1 MNNAAWKENI
11 ILHSHD
17 TRKRKYTFEIN
28 CMRTQEKKKKKRGV
42 GFVSDWYK
50 LNINYSD
57 PWSSWQLFNVQQT
70 TALFGYDWNK
80 GPEQSLVCS
89 K

>member
-28 CMRTQEKKKKKRGV
+28 CMRTQEKKKKRGV

-50 LNINYSD
+50 LNINFSD